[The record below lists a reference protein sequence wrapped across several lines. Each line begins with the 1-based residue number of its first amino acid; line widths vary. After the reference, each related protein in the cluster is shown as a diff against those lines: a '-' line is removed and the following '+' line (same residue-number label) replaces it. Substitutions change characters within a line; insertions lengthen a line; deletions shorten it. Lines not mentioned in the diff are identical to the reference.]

1 MKKTYSNPNMKVV
14 KIQTVGML
22 ANSNSPLN
30 TSGASPVQEDF
41 SGTTTATGN
50 NLGRGG
56 WFDEGEE

>member
-22 ANSNSPLN
+22 ANSPLN
-30 TSGASPVQEDF
+30 TSGDSPVQADF
-41 SGTTTATGN
+41 TGTTTATSG

-56 WFDEGEE
+56 FFDEGE